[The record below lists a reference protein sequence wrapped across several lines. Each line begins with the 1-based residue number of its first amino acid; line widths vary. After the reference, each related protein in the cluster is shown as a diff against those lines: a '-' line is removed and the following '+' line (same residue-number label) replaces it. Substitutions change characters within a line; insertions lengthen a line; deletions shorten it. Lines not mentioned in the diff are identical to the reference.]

1 MPCSLKFTVEH
12 DKVDVQPETT
22 GISETIVFSN
32 AKEADKVVIPPAS
45 TSAFS
50 KRSRIYRNIPD
61 LEISTFSTRKKQLIN
76 IIRRKE
82 DQLRKVKK
90 LCKRRGNDLK
100 KLSNLTDSNV
110 VRNLF
115 NNMPSVTA
123 KFMMSQI
130 KSYSAKSARGRRWDF
145 EEKVL
150 ALTIFKRS
158 PKCYRLLRSFVALP
172 SKKTLLSMLRK
183 VPFQTGI
190 NSHIFQVV
198 NENVLNGMDRWC
210 VLLFDEMDI
219 QLNIQYD
226 AASDGILGF
235 EDMGFLTSNRPANK
249 ALVFML
255 VGITRNWKQP
265 VAYYF
270 NSNGCKADM
279 LRKCIFDVLDAAKNI
294 ANVNV
299 VATICDMGVN
309 NVKCMK
315 DLGVTVDTPFLFTTA
330 NKYMQCMIHHIY

>member
-1 MPCSLKFTVEH
+1 MGKCIVCGVDESEVPKLHYFPRNREKSQLWQEHLGINIQHDSLRNYRICSKHFSNSAYENLSALLLHKDALPLKFTVEH

-172 SKKTLLSMLRK
+172 SKKHYCLCCEKCLSKL
-183 VPFQTGI
+183 
-190 NSHIFQVV
+190 
-198 NENVLNGMDRWC
+198 
-210 VLLFDEMDI
+210 
-219 QLNIQYD
+219 
-226 AASDGILGF
+226 ASIL
-235 EDMGFLTSNRPANK
+235 
-249 ALVFML
+249 
-255 VGITRNWKQP
+255 I
-265 VAYYF
+265 YF
-270 NSNGCKADM
+270 
-279 LRKCIFDVLDAAKNI
+279 R
-294 ANVNV
+294 
-299 VATICDMGVN
+299 
-309 NVKCMK
+309 
-315 DLGVTVDTPFLFTTA
+315 
-330 NKYMQCMIHHIY
+330 